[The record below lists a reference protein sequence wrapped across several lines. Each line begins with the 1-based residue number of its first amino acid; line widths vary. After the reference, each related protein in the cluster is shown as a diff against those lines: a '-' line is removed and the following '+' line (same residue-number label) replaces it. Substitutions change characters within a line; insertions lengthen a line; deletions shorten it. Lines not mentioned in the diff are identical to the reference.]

1 VPKTDRSLKTWSD
14 HVAGLIASAN
24 DLELL
29 PERLLAAMD
38 ALSPGERCVAAL
50 LGGKLGTIG
59 VWTSFSASDE
69 PALTKAVRSGKA
81 FQIDPYYGALTEGLS
96 GCLPLWEIAP
106 KGFADSSHYQELY
119 VAEGVLDEII
129 HLIPVD
135 GGRIVFIDAV
145 RSDRMFTKKEIKLHH
160 EAHAA
165 IAACSVHIARLMG
178 DVDDG
183 AGATPVTHVDGA
195 LEEFGAE
202 VLTPREM
209 DVIHLVLRGHSTES
223 AAHQLGISWN
233 TVKRHRLT
241 AYTKLRVGSQGEL
254 FYEFLRTI
262 GLRPDA

>member
-1 VPKTDRSLKTWSD
+1 MPKTDQSLKTWGA
-14 HVAGLIASAN
+14 HAAELIASAN

-38 ALSPGERCVAAL
+38 TLSPGQKCVVAL
-50 LGGKLGTIG
+50 IGRKRETIR
-59 VWTSFSASDE
+59 VWSNFSAIDE
-69 PALTKAVRSGKA
+69 PALTKAVKSGKA
-81 FQIDPYYGALTEGLS
+81 FEIDPYYGALTEGRS

-119 VAEGVLDEII
+119 IAEGVLDEIN
-129 HLIPVD
+129 HLTPVG
-135 GGRIVFIDAV
+135 GGRLMFIGAV
-145 RSDRMFTKKEIKLHH
+145 RSDRKFTKKEIKLHH
-160 EAHAA
+160 EAHGV
-165 IAACSVHIARLMG
+165 IAACSVHIARLLG
-178 DVDDG
+178 DADDG
-183 AGATPVTHVDGA
+183 ADAAPVTHVDGA

-202 VLTPREM
+202 VLTPREL

-241 AYTKLRVGSQGEL
+241 AYTKLGVGSQGEL

-262 GLRPDA
+262 GLRPDT